1 MYFLSYSRSN
11 EILFNFLSNLFFS
24 VRLIL
29 VFLSI
34 SFNLFL
40 ILILSYLSNIIPNLI
55 IYFLISSIL
64 ESISLTGSNCRYS
77 KYFVSARCFCDLN
90 KMYIRSDLVNPVV
103 YIFRNWANFFKVS
116 RVNVFNL
123 MISFK
128 SLCVKLSLLDKSVS
142 LNFFNSF
149 NSLMIN
155 WFCLFCKFLYIS
167 CFKFFNFC
175 LWWYLY
181 ISSTT
186 LAWFFLWISLKS
198 ASNMFSTEY
207 HLQLYFLCLEG
218 V

>member
-64 ESISLTGSNCRYS
+64 ESISLTGSNCRYP

-103 YIFRNWANFFKVS
+103 YIFRN
-116 RVNVFNL
+116 
-123 MISFK
+123 
-128 SLCVKLSLLDKSVS
+128 
-142 LNFFNSF
+142 
-149 NSLMIN
+149 
-155 WFCLFCKFLYIS
+155 
-167 CFKFFNFC
+167 
-175 LWWYLY
+175 
-181 ISSTT
+181 
-186 LAWFFLWISLKS
+186 
-198 ASNMFSTEY
+198 
-207 HLQLYFLCLEG
+207 
-218 V
+218 